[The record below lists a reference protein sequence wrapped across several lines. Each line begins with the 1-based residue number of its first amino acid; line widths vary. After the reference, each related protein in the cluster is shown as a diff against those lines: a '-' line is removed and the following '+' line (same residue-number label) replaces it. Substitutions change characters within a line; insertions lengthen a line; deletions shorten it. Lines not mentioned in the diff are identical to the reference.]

1 MVESDKKAKRQKK
14 ADNHYRFCKT
24 PDLTSG
30 TTTSYRSEYDRDYDR
45 VLHSPAF
52 RRLQNKTQLF
62 PGQESD
68 FFRNRLTH
76 SLEVS
81 QIAKSIA
88 CKLKKENP
96 KLDVIPQVCEIA
108 GLVHDI
114 GHPPFG
120 HNGERALD
128 NCMRTIGGFEGNAQT
143 FRILTRLEKKEL
155 PPGLLLVSKDGT
167 DNRVGLNLTAR
178 VLASAL
184 KYDHK
189 IESFRRETASLE
201 KGFYDSEEPLVKKI
215 KECLGWTSGP
225 FKTIECGIMDLADD
239 IAYSTY
245 DMEDAFKAGFLS
257 PYDMLAASEDIYE
270 QIAEKLTASD
280 IQATTQ
286 ECRTALMGVF
296 NDIWQPAVAQLKAIS
311 TDLPQEEYEIASLQ
325 GFLNFYKNSKNCV
338 ADGYWRTSLTSG
350 IVNLFINGV
359 EVAINEENSAL
370 STVRFDSETLLRVN
384 VLKHFSYVALINSP
398 RLKVA
403 ENRGGEI
410 ITKMFEKLSAEGGQ
424 ALLPEDTRKLFLMSD
439 VERWRK
445 RVICD
450 FIAGMTD
457 RYAMEFYGR
466 LFSENPQT
474 IFKPLD

>member
-1 MVESDKKAKRQKK
+1 MAKSDKKQKRPN
-14 ADNHYRFCKT
+14 NHYRFYET
-24 PDLTSG
+24 PDLTLG
-30 TTTSYRSEYDRDYDR
+30 TSTNYRTEFDRDYDR

-88 CKLKKENP
+88 NKLKKENP

-128 NCMRTIGGFEGNAQT
+128 TCMRSVGGFEGNAQT

-155 PPGLLLVSKDGT
+155 PQNLPLVSNDGS

-189 IESFRRETASLE
+189 IEIVRKDTDSLE
-201 KGFYDSEEPLVKKI
+201 KGYYDSEEALVTKI
-215 KECLGWTSGP
+215 KECLGWKSGT

-245 DMEDAFKAGFLS
+245 DVEDAFKAGFLT

-270 QIAEKLTASD
+270 KIVEKLKDSH
-280 IQATTQ
+280 IFATTQ
-286 ECRTALMGVF
+286 QCRTALMGVF
-296 NDIWQPAVAQLKAIS
+296 NDIWQPAVVQLKAIP
-311 TDLPQEEYEIASLQ
+311 TDLSQEDYEIASMQ
-325 GFLNFYKNSKNCV
+325 SFLTFYKNSQNCV

-359 EVAINEENSAL
+359 KVEINEDNSAL
-370 STVRFDSETLLRVN
+370 STVYFDQETLLRVN

-410 ITKMFEKLSAEGGQ
+410 ITKMFEKLSADGGQ
-424 ALLPEDTRKLFLMSD
+424 VLLPEDTRKLFLMSD
-439 VERWRK
+439 LERWHK

>member
-1 MVESDKKAKRQKK
+1 MTKNDKKQKK
-14 ADNHYRFCKT
+14 PNNYFRFCKT

-30 TTTSYRSEYDRDYDR
+30 TTTNYRTEFDRDYDR

-88 CKLKKENP
+88 NKIKKEHP
-96 KLDVIPQVCEIA
+96 KLDVLPQVCEIA

-114 GHPPFG
+114 GHLPFG

-128 NCMRTIGGFEGNAQT
+128 TCMRSVGGFEGNAQT
-143 FRILTRLEKKEL
+143 FRVLTRLEKKEL
-155 PPGLLLVSKDGT
+155 PPDMILLSEDGQ

-189 IESFRRETASLE
+189 IEIVRKPSATLE
-201 KGFYDSEEPLVKKI
+201 KGYYASEEPIVSQIKK
-215 KECLGWTSGP
+215 CLGWITGP

-245 DMEDAFKAGFLS
+245 DVEDAFKAGFLT

-270 QIAEKLTASD
+270 QIVEKLKNSG
-280 IQATTQ
+280 ISTTIKD
-286 ECRTALMGVF
+286 CRTVLMGVF
-296 NDIWQPAVAQLKAIS
+296 NDIWQPAVEQLKSIS
-311 TDLPQEEYEIASLQ
+311 TDLSEEAYEIASMQ
-325 GFLNFYKNSKNCV
+325 SFLNFYKNSKNCV

-359 EVAINEENSAL
+359 KVDINEENSAL
-370 STVRFDSETLLRVN
+370 SKVYFDPETLLRVN

-403 ENRGGEI
+403 ESRGGEI
-410 ITKMFEKLSAEGGQ
+410 ITKMFKKLSEDGGQ
-424 ALLPEDTRKLFLMSD
+424 VLLPEDTKKLFLMSTT
-439 VERWRK
+439 ELWHK